1 MPTDGSNSSINIE
14 LGHES
19 WARLLSGKISPE
31 AAALSGELN
40 VVRGSLDEFLMIM
53 GVFDLWHVDT
63 KNKVAV
69 VTGAAVGLGRAYAVA
84 LAEAGVNLAVCDVR
98 TKLWSCP
105 NYR

>member
-1 MPTDGSNSSINIE
+1 MCFKFDDGSSAGLTLRNQVAVPTDGSNSSINIE
-14 LGHES
+14 LSHES

-63 KNKVAV
+63 KK
-69 VTGAAVGLGRAYAVA
+69 
-84 LAEAGVNLAVCDVR
+84 
-98 TKLWSCP
+98 
-105 NYR
+105 